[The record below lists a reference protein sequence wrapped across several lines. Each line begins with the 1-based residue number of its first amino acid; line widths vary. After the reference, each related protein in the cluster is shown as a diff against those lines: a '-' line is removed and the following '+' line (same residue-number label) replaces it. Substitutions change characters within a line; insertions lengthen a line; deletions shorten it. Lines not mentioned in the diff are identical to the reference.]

1 MALLFTKCL
10 VSNAQALDPAQVYTT
25 ENLVGNTNNA
35 WSGCYTNR
43 SGSFWGGTS
52 GGPCPGYDAN
62 TGQIIFSYGQ
72 HTLSQ
77 TIAINQALANAGSG
91 LQVNGYNYSWNVKNS
106 NINGQQPGSFDPIA
120 YVDVNLYSS
129 TGSLLVNDRYNYGY
143 HLPQW
148 TTFSGT
154 RTYTNPYDL
163 SALGSIQLSVTGR
176 DSGFWAGYY
185 GAEFNNFN
193 LRLNYSLNPCVQNPL
208 YSPTCP
214 GYGAAYLAA
223 NAKTTTAAPATT
235 YNASSGYTAVALTP
249 DSTRTDPT
257 VTNAGGVELSTAGT
271 ITPPDGVPTVSR
283 EAVVAGNNSSRE
295 EKATTNPAAL
305 NIALNTV
312 RRNAEREQSIVRD
325 VLRSNEQQ
333 SLQVRSSQD
342 TLVNDLV
349 SRTQEQSQ
357 SIALSVTVN
366 SALNLTALSSR
377 PQQSEAQSRTEDASN
392 SAFSLG
398 SPTNPLQNSLQPRLP
413 DTNANSQQT
422 GPTVNRNTPNNS
434 LAGGVDIAAIARS
447 PAGFEMYM
455 NGMADRPFY
464 EPKEIYR
471 GQRNVDNAR
480 AERYLNG
487 SSEIRHQMMIEQQ
500 YNLGR

>member
-1 MALLFTKCL
+1 M
-10 VSNAQALDPAQVYTT
+10 
-25 ENLVGNTNNA
+25 
-35 WSGCYTNR
+35 
-43 SGSFWGGTS
+43 
-52 GGPCPGYDAN
+52 
-62 TGQIIFSYGQ
+62 
-72 HTLSQ
+72 
-77 TIAINQALANAGSG
+77 ANAGSG

-154 RTYTNPYDL
+154 RTYASPYDL
-163 SALGSIQLSVTGR
+163 SALGNIQLSVTGR

-185 GAEFNNFN
+185 GAEFNSFN

-208 YSPTCP
+208 HSPTCP

-223 NAKTTTAAPATT
+223 NSKNTTATPTPT
-235 YNASSGYTAVALTP
+235 YNASSGYTSVALAP

-257 VTNAGGVELSTAGT
+257 VTNAGGVELSTTGT

-283 EAVVAGNNSSRE
+283 EAVAAGNTQIKE
-295 EKATTNPAAL
+295 EKSTTNPAAL
-305 NIALNTV
+305 SIALNTV
-312 RRNAEREQSIVRD
+312 RRNADREQSIVRD

-333 SLQVRSSQD
+333 SLQIRSSQD

-357 SIALSVTVN
+357 AIALSVTVN
-366 SALNLTALSSR
+366 SALNLTTLSSR
-377 PQQSEAQSRTEDASN
+377 PQQQEQQSRTEDSSPAG
-392 SAFSLG
+392 FSLG
-398 SPTNPLQNSLQPRLP
+398 GPTNLLQNNLQPRLP
-413 DTNANSQQT
+413 DANASNQPS
-422 GPTVNRNTPNNS
+422 GPTVNRNAPNNS
-434 LAGGVDIAAIARS
+434 LAGGVDIASIARS
-447 PAGFEMYM
+447 PAGFELYM
-455 NGMADRPFY
+455 NGMTDKPFY

-500 YNLGR
+500 YNIGR